1 MLDAIIHEVQL
12 SNKQSITKRQD
23 MKGLEGFFNQ
33 DATKLYNT
41 LKEDTPKISLE
52 EEENSLE
59 TSQEST

>member
-1 MLDAIIHEVQL
+1 
-12 SNKQSITKRQD
+12 